1 MILVVCR
8 EVRIEEELIKE
19 EKEIGPEELL
29 NV

>member
-1 MILVVCR
+1 MILVICR
-8 EVRIEEELIKE
+8 EVRIEELIKE